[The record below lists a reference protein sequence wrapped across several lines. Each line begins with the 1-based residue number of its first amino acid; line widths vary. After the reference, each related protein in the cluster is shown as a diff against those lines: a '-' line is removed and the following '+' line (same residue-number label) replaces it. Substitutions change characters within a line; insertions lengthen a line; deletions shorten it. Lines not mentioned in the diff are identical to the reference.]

1 MRLITL
7 HRILIATSIALFV
20 LYGALACRDGRAGLG
35 RATASFAAAAG
46 LGYYLHRLRGEWPGP
61 KGGGG

>member
-7 HRILIATSIALFV
+7 HRILIAASIALFA
-20 LYGALACRDGRAGLG
+20 LYGALAWREGRAGLA
-35 RATASFAAAAG
+35 RAAASFAAAAG
-46 LGYYLHRLRGEWPGP
+46 LGYYLHRLRGEWPGS